1 MANGRL
7 ANYNT
12 ASNHRETTAAGAL
25 PAPEVNLQ
33 KSDKSWHVGKP
44 DKWVPGPTWTV
55 SAFIGSWA
63 T

>member
-12 ASNHRETTAAGAL
+12 ASNHRETTATGAL

-33 KSDKSWHVGKP
+33 KSDNPIVI
-44 DKWVPGPTWTV
+44 DQ
-55 SAFIGSWA
+55 SA
-63 T
+63 